1 MRLFASTMRQIVMKF
16 GARLYKIWDWRD
28 NMKPIRSFTIC
39 IMALGILATALTAQ
53 NLTPQ
58 EIIDKHLA
66 AVGTKEK
73 RDSIKTLIASGT
85 SEFEVKVPAI
95 KGGGKA
101 VMVSDPDNLFF
112 VISLN

>member
-1 MRLFASTMRQIVMKF
+1 MRL
-16 GARLYKIWDWRD
+16 
-28 NMKPIRSFTIC
+28 IRSFTIC
-39 IMALGILATALTAQ
+39 VMTLGLLVMASAAL

-101 VMVSDPDNLFF
+101 IMVSDPDNLFF
-112 VISLN
+112 VISLNS